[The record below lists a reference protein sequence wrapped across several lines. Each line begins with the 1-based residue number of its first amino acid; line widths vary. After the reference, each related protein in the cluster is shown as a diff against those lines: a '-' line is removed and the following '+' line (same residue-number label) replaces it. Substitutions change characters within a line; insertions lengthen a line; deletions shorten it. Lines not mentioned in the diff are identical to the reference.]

1 MADYNI
7 EVAVTG
13 DITTTERGN
22 LLQDLMR
29 DVFDTTNHTSSP
41 PIRITGMEIDVTATH
56 NVTNERIYAECKAYR
71 ESIPADTISK
81 LLGSVVIKN
90 VNQGWLVTTS
100 KLSKDAEGLREEW
113 EQKPPE
119 ERRRLHIYTPPRLL
133 DLLISSNRIL
143 DPAKLTATPE
153 IRRGNW
159 YLLLTN
165 LGRYWASLLP
175 EAGVPSKVIVY
186 DAHTGELINDVD
198 LLQKLK
204 STDTTLRD
212 FDWNITTSDSSGTVE
227 LSSHLFETVVDVATG
242 DAWADYRPARPQD
255 FVGRNDL
262 QSYLRDFFIN
272 IRSGGTKT
280 RLFSISGPSGWGKSS
295 LIAKVRD
302 RCGNKANRKK
312 FFMTAFDMRAA
323 KSANYVSAALL
334 RSFSLAIQQNFIL
347 PPVLPLQVGPP
358 ATPLD
363 SESLQDCLQQLKAE
377 KKVLILV
384 LDQFEEVL
392 TKQELSELFN
402 RLRLL
407 ALSVD
412 AQQENLVLGFA
423 WKIDAFLPQD
433 HPAYY
438 LWQQLKD
445 RRLDFDVPRF
455 GSKDVAQAL
464 TLFQKELKQRLNPV
478 LRSQLVQ
485 HCQGFPWLLKKLCIH
500 VFNLV
505 KSNLTQQ
512 QVLERGLDV
521 RALFEADLSGIS
533 SKETLCLREVAKQAP
548 VEWVQ
553 IVEQFGNDTYTLLLD
568 KRLIIRSGDRLNPYW
583 DIFRDYLRSGE
594 IPHVPV
600 SFLPG
605 TEIRTLAR
613 AATVAF
619 ANRQTGVTLQ
629 KMSSLLSIS
638 NRSAGNVVRDLQ
650 MFGLAER
657 QDVRIVSTIDI
668 KDPKEIGTTIAKL
681 IASAINNHVFTILLR
696 KNLAKDSIV
705 AEHQLLEFF
714 NEAFP
719 YASLREN
726 TKRMYTQRLA
736 KYLTA
741 IGFFERIGSVWRLI
755 DELTGQLVLMPRIRG
770 TGNFL
775 GDAPPERVLEVL
787 QKLAKSPML
796 RADLNQSNLR
806 NAVACAITLGLAITH
821 AGKVYRRENIDDIDA
836 SLVKAVTNT
845 RSFEIVSGLISKSP
859 DISAT
864 EIGKSLSDQLNLP
877 WSDAT
882 NLRRGNALRKWVRW
896 CGNYGLKISENDQP
910 FT

>member
-1 MADYNI
+1 MADHNI
-7 EVAVTG
+7 EVAVTEG
-13 DITTTERGN
+13 TTTTERGN

-29 DVFDTTNHTSSP
+29 DVFDATNHTSSP

-56 NVTNERIYAECKAYR
+56 NVTNEKIYAECKAYR
-71 ESIPADTISK
+71 EPIKADTISK
-81 LLGSVVIKN
+81 LLGNVVIKN

-100 KLSKDAEGLREEW
+100 RLSKDAEGLREEW

-119 ERRRLHIYTPPRLL
+119 KRRQLQIYNPPRLL

-143 DPAKLTATPE
+143 DPSKLTATPE
-153 IRRGNW
+153 NIRGTW

-165 LGRYWASLLP
+165 LGRYWASLVP
-175 EAGVPSKVIVY
+175 EAGVPSRVIVY
-186 DAHTGELINDVD
+186 DAHTGKLINDVD
-198 LLQKLK
+198 IVQKLK
-204 STDTTLRD
+204 LTDTTLRD
-212 FDWNITTSDSSGTVE
+212 FDWQITPSDTSKVVESS
-227 LSSHLFETVVDVATG
+227 SYLFETVVDVAIG
-242 DAWADYRPARPQD
+242 DTWVDYRPARPQD
-255 FVGRNDL
+255 FVGRHDL
-262 QSYLRDFFIN
+262 QNNLRDFFLRV
-272 IRSGGTKT
+272 RSGSTNT

-312 FFMTAFDMRAA
+312 FYMTAFDMRAA

-334 RSFSLAIQQNFIL
+334 RSFSLAIQRNFIL

-358 ATPLD
+358 AAPLD
-363 SESLQDCLQQLKAE
+363 NESLQDCLQQLGAKNR
-377 KKVLILV
+377 VLILV
-384 LDQFEEVL
+384 FDQFEEVL
-392 TKQELSELFN
+392 TKQELRELFN

-412 AQQENLVLGFA
+412 AQQENIVVGFA
-423 WKIDAFLPQD
+423 WKSDAFLPQD

-438 LWQQLKD
+438 LWHQLKD
-445 RRLDFDVPRF
+445 RRLDLDVPRF
-455 GSKDVAQAL
+455 GSKDVPQAL

-478 LRSQLVQ
+478 LRLQLVQ

-500 VFNLV
+500 VFNLLV
-505 KSNLTQQ
+505 KGGLTQT

-521 RALFEADLSGIS
+521 RGLFEADLSEIS
-533 SKETLCLREVAKQAP
+533 GKETLCLKEIAKQAP

-553 IVEQFGNDTYTLLLD
+553 IVEQFGNDVYTSLLD
-568 KRLIIRSGDRLNPYW
+568 KRLIIRSGDRLNAYW
-583 DIFRDYLRSGE
+583 DIFRDYLRSNE

-605 TEIRTLAR
+605 TEVRTLVR
-613 AATVAF
+613 AATVTF

-629 KMSSLLSIS
+629 KMSTLLFIN

-657 QDVRIVSTIDI
+657 QGDRVVSTIDI
-668 KDPKEIGTTIAKL
+668 KDSKEIGTTIAKL

-696 KNLAKDSIV
+696 KNFAKDSMV
-705 AEHQLLEFF
+705 SEHHLLEFF

-719 YASLREN
+719 YASLRDD
-726 TKRMYTQRLA
+726 TKRMYTRRLA

-741 IGFFERIGSVWRLI
+741 IGFFERIGSLWRLI
-755 DELTGQLVLMPRIRG
+755 DELTEQLVLMPRVRG

-775 GDAPPERVLEVL
+775 GDAPPERVLEVIRR
-787 QKLAKSPML
+787 LAKSPVL

-821 AGKVYRRENIDDIDA
+821 AGIVYRREDIDVIDA

-845 RSFEIVSGLISKSP
+845 RSFKMVSGLISKSP

-864 EIGKSLSDQLNLP
+864 EIGKSLSEQLNLP

-896 CGNYGLKISENDQP
+896 SQSQSSNL
-910 FT
+910 

>member
-1 MADYNI
+1 MADHNI
-7 EVAVTG
+7 EVAVTE

-41 PIRITGMEIDVTATH
+41 PIRITGMEIDIIATH
-56 NVTNERIYAECKAYR
+56 NVTNEKIYAECKAHR
-71 ESIPADTISK
+71 EPVQADTISK
-81 LLGSVVIKN
+81 LLGTIVIKN
-90 VNQGWLVTTS
+90 INQGWLVTTS
-100 KLSKDAEGLREEW
+100 RLSKDAEGLREEW

-119 ERRRLHIYTPPRLL
+119 ERRRLHIYNPPRLL

-143 DPAKLTATPE
+143 DPDKLTAAPE
-153 IRRGNW
+153 MRRGNW

-175 EAGVPSKVIVY
+175 EAGVPSTVIVY
-186 DAHTGELINDVD
+186 DAHTGKLINDVD

-212 FDWNITTSDSSGTVE
+212 FDWKITPPATSGAVESS
-227 LSSHLFETVVDVATG
+227 SYLFETVVDVAIG

-255 FVGRNDL
+255 FVGRHDL
-262 QSYLRDFFIN
+262 QSYLRDFLLN
-272 IRSGGTKT
+272 IRSGGTNT

-312 FFMTAFDMRAA
+312 LFMTAFDMRAA

-334 RSFSLAIQQNFIL
+334 RSFSLAIQRNFIL

-358 ATPLD
+358 ANPLD
-363 SESLQDCLQQLKAE
+363 SESLQDCLQQLRAKN
-377 KKVLILV
+377 KVLILV

-423 WKIDAFLPQD
+423 WKSDAFLPQD

-438 LWQQLKD
+438 LWHQLKD
-445 RRLDFDVPRF
+445 RRLDLDVPRF
-455 GSKDVAQAL
+455 GSKDVSQAL
-464 TLFQKELKQRLNPV
+464 TLFQKELKQHLNPV

-485 HCQGFPWLLKKLCIH
+485 HCQGFPWLLKKLSIH
-500 VFNLV
+500 VFTLV
-505 KSNLTQQ
+505 KSGLTQP

-521 RALFEADLSGIS
+521 RGLFEADLSGIS

-553 IVEQFGNDTYTLLLD
+553 IVEQFGNDTYTSLLD

-583 DIFRDYLRSGE
+583 DIFRDYLRSNE

-605 TEIRTLAR
+605 TEIRTLVR
-613 AATVAF
+613 AATVTF
-619 ANRQTGVTLQ
+619 TNRQTGVTLQ
-629 KMSSLLSIS
+629 KMSTLLFIS

-657 QDVRIVSTIDI
+657 RGDRIVSTIDI
-668 KDPKEIGTTIAKL
+668 KDSKEIGTTIARL

-696 KNLAKDSIV
+696 RNLAKDSIV
-705 AEHQLLEFF
+705 AEHNLFEFF
-714 NEAFP
+714 NEAFR
-719 YASLREN
+719 YASLRDA
-726 TKRMYTQRLA
+726 TKRMYTRRLA

-741 IGFFERIGSVWRLI
+741 IRFLERIGSVWRLI
-755 DELTGQLVLMPRIRG
+755 DESTEQLVLMPKVRG
-770 TGNFL
+770 AGNFL
-775 GDAPPERVLEVL
+775 GDAPPERVLEVMR
-787 QKLAKSPML
+787 KLAKSPVR

-821 AGKVYRRENIDDIDA
+821 DGIVYRRENIDNIEA
-836 SLVKAVTNT
+836 SLVKSVINT
-845 RSFEIVSGLISKSP
+845 KSFKTVSGLISKSP
-859 DISAT
+859 NISAT
-864 EIGKSLSDQLNLP
+864 EIGKALSEQLNLP

-882 NLRRGNALRKWVRW
+882 NIRRGNALRRW
-896 CGNYGLKISENDQP
+896 FRWSQSQSSKLPESDKH